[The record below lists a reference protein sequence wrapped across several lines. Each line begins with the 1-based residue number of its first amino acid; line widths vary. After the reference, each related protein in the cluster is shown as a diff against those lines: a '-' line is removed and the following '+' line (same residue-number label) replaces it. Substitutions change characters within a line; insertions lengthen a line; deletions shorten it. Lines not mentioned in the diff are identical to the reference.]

1 MLFNMKFFTI
11 WFLIS
16 IFLIADQEAVILKT
30 SKNNKNNFI
39 KWNCDLEDERKV
51 DALVGQIMTYGR
63 ADVRFPESIPELKS
77 FCK

>member
-1 MLFNMKFFTI
+1 MKFI
-11 WFLIS
+11 AILFLIS

-30 SKNNKNNFI
+30 SKNNNKNNFTTT
-39 KWNCDLEDERKV
+39 KWNCDREDERKV

-63 ADVRFPESIPELKS
+63 ADVRFPESIPELKQ